1 MNTRVISRFRRI
13 FFFLLIVP
21 IALWA
26 VSPSLASAHA
36 ELVKSDPASGSL
48 LDTAPTQIQLVLSES
63 VSLDFSQVQM
73 FDRARTEI
81 KLGPLGRVNGDPNS
95 ILAPITAPISPGTY
109 TVVWTALS
117 STDGHLTEGIFA
129 FRVKGGSD
137 STEPI
142 VPIAPIAAGPTIP
155 SGTGF
160 DNADPFRWFV
170 RALSLALAVLLLG
183 GAIFT
188 VLVVEPT
195 AAEIEGEGRPAID
208 EGRRTKDERRRP
220 TTDDSSRAAH
230 RPTTR
235 SQGSGDDRPPA
246 TGGNSIRNPQS
257 AIRNREVRNSLGQMA
272 HVASLRFAKIGVVAA
287 IMLFVLLL
295 IDLVLQVSSVDR
307 TGFFG
312 AFGRLNSAV
321 LTVQTTRYGFA
332 WLLKIA
338 ATLVLIGLMVAALR
352 MQRRNGSWVWEIAQ
366 AAASLLFLAEA
377 LGSHGAAASESGLTG
392 NLPIPIISY
401 WLHLVTAGAWM
412 GGVIYMALALFP
424 AFRIAGLSRED
435 RRAFL
440 GRSIPRFTRLA
451 IVSVVVLGITGTYNL
466 VIHSVDIGLILST
479 AYGQLVALKVVA
491 YSLLV
496 AIGAINV
503 RRITPLLRTKG
514 SALKEGTGEVGPAA
528 SLGRNVRI
536 EMTLGVA
543 ALIFAGGLT
552 LLPPP
557 TDVTGAGIIASAPPI
572 TVGQAPTPPPTPGP
586 ATVSSEVAGYT
597 FTLTTTPSIDGDKI
611 VLNLEK
617 TDPASPPLTDVA
629 KVYFKVT
636 PQDVDGGSISY
647 PATAVGTPGPNTQTW
662 QSVQSF
668 LTLDGGYLVTA
679 IIQRTKADDMKAAF
693 RLDLSGDTG
702 LKASPAD
709 VVDVLLATD
718 PIEPVSG
725 TVVLTLTVI
734 DGAHKPINGAKVTIT
749 PSIPA
754 RGYVQPS
761 GVAQPVAGQPG
772 IYALPVQLNLG
783 GSWLLTFTVERAGK
797 QPIKTDASIDVV
809 DPNATPTP

>member
-1 MNTRVISRFRRI
+1 VR
-13 FFFLLIVP
+13 
-21 IALWA
+21 
-26 VSPSLASAHA
+26 
-36 ELVKSDPASGSL
+36 SDPTSGSL
-48 LDTAPTQIQLVLSES
+48 LDTPPTQIQLSLSES
-63 VSLDFSQVQM
+63 VSLDFSQVQL

-81 KLGPLGRVNGDPNS
+81 KLGPLTRVNGDPNS
-95 ILAPITAPISPGTY
+95 ILAPITEPISSGTY

-142 VPIAPIAAGPTIP
+142 VPIAPVAAGPTIP
-155 SGTGF
+155 FGTGF

-195 AAEIEGEGRPAID
+195 AAEIEDEGRPA
-208 EGRRTKDERRRP
+208 
-220 TTDDSSRAAH
+220 
-230 RPTTR
+230 TR
-235 SQGSGDDRPPA
+235 GQGSGVRGQGSGDDRPPPA
-246 TGGNSIRNPQS
+246 NDDSIRNPQS
-257 AIRNREVRNSLGQMA
+257 AIRNREVAS
-272 HVASLRFAKIGVVAA
+272 VASLRFAKIGVVAA

-312 AFGRLNSAV
+312 AFGRLDSAV

-338 ATLVLIGLMVAALR
+338 ATLVLTGLMIAALR

-440 GRSIPRFTRLA
+440 GRSVPRFTRLA
-451 IVSVVVLGITGTYNL
+451 ITSVIVLGVTGTYNL
-466 VIHSVDIGLILST
+466 VIHSVDLGAILST
-479 AYGQLVALKVVA
+479 AYGQLVALKVTA
-491 YSLLV
+491 YAVLV

-503 RRITPLLRTKG
+503 RRITPLLRSTG
-514 SALKEGTGEVGPAA
+514 SALKEGVVGPAA
-528 SLGRNVRI
+528 SLGRNVHI
-536 EMTLGVA
+536 EMALGVV
-543 ALIFAGGLT
+543 ALICAGGLT

-557 TDVTGAGIIASAPPI
+557 TGATGAGVVASASPI
-572 TVGQAPTPPPTPGP
+572 TVAQAPTPAPTPGP
-586 ATVSSEVAGYT
+586 ATVTSEVAGYT
-597 FTLTTTPSIDGDKI
+597 FTLTTTPSIDGDQI
-611 VLNLEK
+611 VLNLAK

-629 KVYFKVT
+629 KVYFKIT
-636 PQDVDGGSISY
+636 PQDVNGGSISY
-647 PATAVGTPGPNTQTW
+647 QATAVGTPGPNKQTW
-662 QSVQSF
+662 QSTQSF

-679 IIQRTKADDMKAAF
+679 IIQRTKSDDMKAAF
-693 RLDLSGDTG
+693 RLDLSEDTG
-702 LKASPAD
+702 LKASPSD

-718 PIEPVSG
+718 PVELISG
-725 TVVLTLTVI
+725 TVVLTLTVL
-734 DGAHKPINGAKVTIT
+734 DGAHKPIDGAKVTIN
-749 PSIPA
+749 PA
-754 RGYVQPS
+754 MPAHGHVQPS
-761 GVAQPVAGQPG
+761 GVATPVMGRPG
-772 IYALPVQLNLG
+772 IYTLPVQLNMG

-797 QPIKTDASIDVV
+797 QTIKTDASVDVV
-809 DPNATPTP
+809 DPNATPTPAVTPSASP